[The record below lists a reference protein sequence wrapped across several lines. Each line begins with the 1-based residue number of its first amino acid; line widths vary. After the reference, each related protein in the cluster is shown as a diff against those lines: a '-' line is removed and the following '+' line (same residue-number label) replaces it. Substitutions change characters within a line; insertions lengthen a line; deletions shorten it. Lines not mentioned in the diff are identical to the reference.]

1 MALPRV
7 VSINVGGP
15 REVQWRRKTV
25 LTSIFKA
32 PVSGRIRVNKLN
44 LVGDQQSDLT
54 VHGGVDK
61 AMYVYPSEHYEYWR
75 EELPGFPLP
84 WGAFG
89 ENFTSE
95 GLLEDAIRIGD
106 RLRIGTAEFA
116 VTQPRMPCFKL
127 GIRFDRADMVKR
139 FLQSGRSGFYLSV
152 SQEGEVTAGDTVTF
166 IARDEHAVSVADVV
180 SLYAADGANQDL
192 LRRASNLPA
201 LPESWRDYFRQRLWE
216 PDAERN

>member
-1 MALPRV
+1 LL
-7 VSINVGGP
+7 SINVGGP

-32 PVSGRIRVNKLN
+32 PVSGRIRVNRLN

-61 AMYVYPSEHYEYWR
+61 AVYVYPSEHYEYWR
-75 EELPGFPLP
+75 EQLPDFPLP

-95 GLLEDAIRIGD
+95 GLLEGAVRIGD

>member
-1 MALPRV
+1 MR
-7 VSINVGGP
+7 SINVGLP
-15 REVQWRRKTV
+15 REILWHRKTV
-25 LTSIFKA
+25 TTSIFKA
-32 PVSGRIRVNKLN
+32 PVSGRIRVSRHN
-44 LVGDQQSDLT
+44 LAGDQQSDLT

-61 AMYVYPSEHYEYWR
+61 AVYVYPSEHYAYWR
-75 EELPGFPLP
+75 EQLPDFPLP

-127 GIRFDRADMVKR
+127 GVRFDRADMVKR

-152 SQEGEVTAGDTVTF
+152 SKEGEVTAGDTVTF

-180 SLYAADGANQDL
+180 SLAAT
-192 LRRASNLPA
+192 
-201 LPESWRDYFRQRLWE
+201 RQR
-216 PDAERN
+216 RSGS

>member
-1 MALPRV
+1 V
-7 VSINVGGP
+7 
-15 REVQWRRKTV
+15 E
-25 LTSIFKA
+25 KA
-32 PVSGRIRVNKLN
+32 V
-44 LVGDQQSDLT
+44 
-54 VHGGVDK
+54 
-61 AMYVYPSEHYEYWR
+61 YVYPSEHYEFWR
-75 EELPGFPLP
+75 QQLPGFPLT

-180 SLYAADGANQDL
+180 SLYVADGENQDL
-192 LRRASNLPA
+192 LRRASKLPA

>member
-1 MALPRV
+1 LL
-7 VSINVGGP
+7 SINVGGP
-15 REVQWRRKTV
+15 REVQWRKKTV

-32 PVSGRIRVNKLN
+32 PVSGRIRVNRLN

-61 AMYVYPSEHYEYWR
+61 AVYVYPSEHYEYWR
-75 EELPGFPLP
+75 EQLPDFPLP

>member
-1 MALPRV
+1 VL
-7 VSINVGGP
+7 SINVGGP
-15 REVQWRRKTV
+15 REVQWRKKTV
-25 LTSIFKA
+25 TTSIFKA
-32 PVSGRIRVNKLN
+32 PVSGRIRVNRLN
-44 LVGDQQSDLT
+44 LVGDEQSDLT

-61 AMYVYPSEHYEYWR
+61 AVYVYPSEHYEYWR
-75 EELPGFPLP
+75 EQLPDFPLS

-89 ENFTSE
+89 ENLTSE
-95 GLLEDAIRIGD
+95 GLLEDEIRIGD

-152 SQEGEVTAGDTVTF
+152 SREGEVTAGDTVTF
-166 IARDEHAVSVADVV
+166 IARDENAVSVADVV
-180 SLYAADGANQDL
+180 SLYAADGGNQDL
-192 LRRASNLPA
+192 LRRASKLPA

-216 PDAERN
+216 PDSERN